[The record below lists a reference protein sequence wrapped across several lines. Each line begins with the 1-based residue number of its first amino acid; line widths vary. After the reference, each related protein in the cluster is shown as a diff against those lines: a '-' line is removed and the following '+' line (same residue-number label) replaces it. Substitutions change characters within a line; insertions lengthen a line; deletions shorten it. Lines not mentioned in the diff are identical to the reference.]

1 MMRLLVVQLAVAT
14 GVVLVGASGARTQSS
29 SDGPIWTARAALSG
43 VTTSGNTSTQS
54 LGFKGHLGYQDGRN
68 KWSLEV
74 GGLRK
79 RDSQEMFFAVGSPD
93 DFDVVKLKNPQTT
106 AENYYAE
113 TGIERT
119 VNRRLLLTA
128 NGGWQ
133 RDLFS
138 GIEHLVSGRAGVGY
152 AFWSKENRGEAKG
165 KIEATINNQK
175 DTVPSP
181 ATDTT
186 FVGLRAGYAFFVNLG
201 QGQQNTFRSQL
212 DLDENLQETAD
223 LRVGWQNSLTVA
235 LSNRFALQVGA
246 EQKLRKRPALREVDL
261 YPPGGDPSR
270 GTPVDAVV
278 TPFKKL
284 DSAFTVALVVNWG
297 PKSARETLPE

>member
-1 MMRLLVVQLAVAT
+1 MRLLVLPLTVAT
-14 GVVLVGASGARTQSS
+14 GIVLAGASGAQTQTTT
-29 SDGPIWTARAALSG
+29 DGTAWTARAALSG

-54 LGFKGHLGYQDGRN
+54 LGFKGQLGYQDGRN

-79 RDSQEMFFAVGSPD
+79 RDSQETFFAVGSPD
-93 DFDVVKLKNPQTT
+93 DFDVVKVANPQTT
-106 AENYYAE
+106 AQNYFAE
-113 TGIERT
+113 TGIERM
-119 VNRRLLLTA
+119 VSRRLLLTA
-128 NGGWQ
+128 SGGWH

-138 GIEHLVSGRAGVGY
+138 GIERLVSGRAGVGY
-152 AFWSKENRGEAKG
+152 AFWSKEDRGEAKG

-181 ATDTT
+181 ATDAT

-201 QGQQNTFRSQL
+201 QGQQKTFRSQL
-212 DLDENLQETAD
+212 DLDENLQETED

-246 EQKLRKRPALREVDL
+246 EQKLRNRPALREVDL
-261 YPPGGDPSR
+261 YPPGGDPST
-270 GTPVDAVV
+270 GSPVDAVV
-278 TPFKKL
+278 TPFNKL

-297 PKSARETLPE
+297 PKSARDTLPK